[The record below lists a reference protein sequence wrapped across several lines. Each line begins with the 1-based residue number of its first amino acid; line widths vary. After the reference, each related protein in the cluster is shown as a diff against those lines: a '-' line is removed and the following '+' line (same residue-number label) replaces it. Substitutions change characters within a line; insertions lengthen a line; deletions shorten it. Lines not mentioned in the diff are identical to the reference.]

1 MLPRVIAEFY
11 HPFIITGNL
20 SEVTLLRYRVHK
32 IFFHTNNP
40 KYFQVDGGTES
51 GGASGVLTGVQ
62 FTSENVPRPV
72 DNVGRKCVRDGTMSS
87 EFRYSL

>member
-32 IFFHTNNP
+32 IFFQTNNP

-51 GGASGVLTGVQ
+51 GGASVGGG
-62 FTSENVPRPV
+62 PV
-72 DNVGRKCVRDGTMSS
+72 HK
-87 EFRYSL
+87 